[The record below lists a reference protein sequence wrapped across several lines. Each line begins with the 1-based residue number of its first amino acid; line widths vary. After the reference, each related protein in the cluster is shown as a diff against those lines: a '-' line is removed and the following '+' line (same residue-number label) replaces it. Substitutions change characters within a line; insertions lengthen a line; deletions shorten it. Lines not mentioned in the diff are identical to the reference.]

1 MTSIFAKA
9 GIAALIVFCAIPATV
24 STAAAAGPHGAI
36 VEAQYGGDRH
46 YRPHRA
52 CSPIQ
57 AVQKARMRGLRD
69 VRVTGISPR
78 RVVVA
83 GHSRHH
89 GRDRIVFANVRGC
102 PIIRR

>member
-9 GIAALIVFCAIPATV
+9 GIAALIAFCAIPATI
-24 STAAAAGPHGAI
+24 STATAGPQHDVI
-36 VEAQYGGDRH
+36 QAQHSGDRH
-46 YRPHRA
+46 YRPYRT

-83 GHSRHH
+83 GHSRHYD
-89 GRDRIVFANVRGC
+89 RDRIVFANVRGC
-102 PIIRR
+102 PIIHR